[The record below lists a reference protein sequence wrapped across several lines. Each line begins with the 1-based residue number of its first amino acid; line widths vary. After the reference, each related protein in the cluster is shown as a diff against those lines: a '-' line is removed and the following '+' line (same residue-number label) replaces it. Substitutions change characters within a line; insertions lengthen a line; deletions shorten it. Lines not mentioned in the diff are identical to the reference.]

1 MLSLS
6 LLLNLAMSPQAPAPF
21 EEKIPGTVVSFKMIP
36 VPPGS
41 ITIRGQKVEVKGIA
55 VSETEVT
62 WDAYDIYAFLL
73 DVPAADRPK
82 AFDAEARPSKPYGA
96 PDRGFGHAGFPA
108 LGINSRG
115 AIKFCEWLSQKT
127 GKTYRLPTEAEW
139 EYTARAGQDKLS
151 EKLDDVAWHWDN
163 SEQPSAVKKKKPN
176 PWGLYDVLGNVMEW
190 TIGLDGTPV
199 CAGGSYYDKPA
210 KIGFDF
216 RKPLDPEWQADD
228 AHTPKSRWWL
238 SNGAQV
244 GFRIVCEL
252 K

>member
-6 LLLNLAMSPQAPAPF
+6 LLITLASPLQAPAPF
-21 EEKIPGTVVSFKMIP
+21 EVKIPGTVVSLNMVPIP
-36 VPPGS
+36 DGAITLGGKS
-41 ITIRGQKVEVKGIA
+41 IQVKGIA
-55 VSETEVT
+55 VSDAEIT
-62 WDAYDIYAFLL
+62 WDSYDIYAYLL

-82 AFDAEARPSKPYGA
+82 AFDAESRPSKPYGA

-115 AIKFCEWLSQKT
+115 AMKFCEWLSQKT
-127 GKTYRLPTEAEW
+127 GRKFRLPTEAEW
-139 EYTARAGQDKLS
+139 EYAARAGQAKLADRI
-151 EKLDDVAWHWDN
+151 DDVAWHYDN
-163 SEQPSAVKKKKPN
+163 CEQPSAVKKKKPN
-176 PWGLYDVLGNVMEW
+176 AWGLYDTLGNVMEW
-190 TIGLDGTPV
+190 TIGLDGVPV
-199 CAGGSYYDKPA
+199 CCGGSYLDKPA

-216 RKPLDPEWQADD
+216 RKLLDPDWQMDD

-244 GFRIVCEL
+244 GFRVVCEL